1 MTRGRRRT
9 GQLLAA
15 LVVGA
20 GIFATTGSAGP
31 PRQTGPAVLF
41 FGDSLIGGTGALPR
55 RPVEPRT
62 TADLLGWRPVV
73 DAFGGTGYTTGG
85 RHGRRYLDRLRRDHY
100 LSGRY
105 AVVVVEGG
113 TNDAW
118 FGSLGTLRSAAATTL
133 TYVRSRQPRARII
146 VVGGYA
152 PPGIPLSRYR
162 DMDATLAAVAGDLG
176 LQYVSQLWFSQSTDP
191 AVLSKDRY
199 HPSDLGYGLL
209 GRALAAE
216 IRTR

>member
-1 MTRGRRRT
+1 MSGGRRRA
-9 GQLLAA
+9 GQLLAVLA
-15 LVVGA
+15 LSA
-20 GIFATTGSAGP
+20 GVFTSAGSAGP
-31 PRQTGPAVLF
+31 PQPRGPTALF
-41 FGDSLIGGTGALPR
+41 FGDSLFGGTGALPR

-62 TADLLGWRPVV
+62 TADVLGWHPVV

-85 RHGRRYLDRLRRDHY
+85 QRGRPYLNRLHRDHY
-100 LSGRY
+100 LSGHY

-118 FGSLGTLRSAAATTL
+118 FGSLGALRDAAIATL
-133 TYVRSRQPRARII
+133 TYVRSRQPQARIV

-152 PPGIPLSRYR
+152 PPGVELTRYR
-162 DMDATLAAVAGDLG
+162 QMDTTLAAVASQLG

-191 AVLSKDRY
+191 TALSKDHY

-209 GRALAAE
+209 GRSLAQQ
-216 IRTR
+216 ITTG